1 MSDLVRRNVRH
12 RGSGAQVLAG
22 GSVRGLPPVLEK
34 SGPGCHVYTMKNR
47 PLVLR
52 LAAAA
57 FFAPLFVAP
66 PAKAQQSAR
75 PAADAAA
82 PVLLVPDRV
91 FDAPTGLVRTGWVV
105 LVRGGASSGDVNF
118 RACFNWTT
126 SSAVSSPGFMLIWSQ
141 LTEIPLRTSMRSE
154 TSAW

>member
-1 MSDLVRRNVRH
+1 
-12 RGSGAQVLAG
+12 
-22 GSVRGLPPVLEK
+22 
-34 SGPGCHVYTMKNR
+34 MKNR

-75 PAADAAA
+75 PAAVA

-118 RACFNWTT
+118 RACASTGQQ
-126 SSAVSSPGFMLIWSQ
+126 ARQYQARALC
-141 LTEIPLRTSMRSE
+141 
-154 TSAW
+154 

>member
-1 MSDLVRRNVRH
+1 MRVLGRIVSDLVRRNVRH

-22 GSVRGLPPVLEK
+22 GSVGGLPPVLEK

-57 FFAPLFVAP
+57 FFAP
-66 PAKAQQSAR
+66 
-75 PAADAAA
+75 
-82 PVLLVPDRV
+82 V
-91 FDAPTGLVRTGWVV
+91 FDAPPGLVRTGWVV

-118 RACFNWTT
+118 RARASTGQQARQYQARALC
-126 SSAVSSPGFMLIWSQ
+126 
-141 LTEIPLRTSMRSE
+141 
-154 TSAW
+154 